1 MAVVEAEIAEIIRR
15 KKSQYVRYMDT
26 KNWSKF
32 EQLALPDAELNFVDS
47 DGSPMMI
54 GRMPLAFTSVRAFV
68 EYFSKFFAN
77 AQTLHMLGTGELER
91 TGPGE
96 VKAIWGMEDQIIL
109 YGYAEIRGGGYYH
122 ETWVKKDEDWFLK
135 SLRLERTYMK
145 YNIVARIGTILQ
157 RFML

>member
-1 MAVVEAEIAEIIRR
+1 MAAVEADITEIIRR
-15 KKSQYVRYMDT
+15 KKSQYARYIDT
-26 KNWSKF
+26 KNWSKL
-32 EQLALPDAELNFVDS
+32 ERLALPDAELNFCNS

-54 GRMPLAFTSVRAFV
+54 GRMRMAFTSIHAFA

-77 AQTLHMLGTGELER
+77 AQTLHMLGVGELER
-91 TGPGE
+91 TGPEE

-122 ETWVKKDEDWFLK
+122 ETWVKKDDDWFLK

-145 YNIVARIGTILQ
+145 YNLVASIGMILQ
-157 RFML
+157 RFMP